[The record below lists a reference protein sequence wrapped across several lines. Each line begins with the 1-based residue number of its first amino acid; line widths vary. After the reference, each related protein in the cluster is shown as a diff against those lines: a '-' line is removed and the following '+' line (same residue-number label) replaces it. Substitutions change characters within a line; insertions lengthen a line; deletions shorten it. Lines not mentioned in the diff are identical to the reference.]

1 MNNRT
6 TIRKLLAYNAGR
18 PLPRG
23 TKLSLPIR
31 EARQPLVIAF
41 IRMGGESRPWGIAY
55 GPPGK
60 PRILTVPEARDR
72 KLVGEM
78 METFAPA
85 LLEHLGHPKYVKQQS
100 VGTLPNVWLPNASHV
115 EMLHFLA
122 FTYTFAKRGVPARM
136 EVLNALGRA
145 ANWLF
150 QESTRP
156 GQISC
161 IDASRAL
168 RDAFTFPAE
177 EVRQA
182 HTGFL
187 LAWLD
192 AKGSFESRLKAAGVA
207 EQRAVSTS
215 LDPV

>member
-1 MNNRT
+1 MW
-6 TIRKLLAYNAGR
+6 
-18 PLPRG
+18 
-23 TKLSLPIR
+23 LPI
-31 EARQPLVIAF
+31 
-41 IRMGGESRPWGIAY
+41 
-55 GPPGK
+55 
-60 PRILTVPEARDR
+60 
-72 KLVGEM
+72 
-78 METFAPA
+78 
-85 LLEHLGHPKYVKQQS
+85 
-100 VGTLPNVWLPNASHV
+100 ASCV

-122 FTYTFAKRGVPARM
+122 FTYTFAKRGDPARM

-177 EVRQA
+177 ELRQA

-192 AKGSFESRLKAAGVA
+192 TKGGFELRLKAAGVA

-215 LDPV
+215 LDPAEEKKQILSTSKSLMRQSERGMKRRYAD